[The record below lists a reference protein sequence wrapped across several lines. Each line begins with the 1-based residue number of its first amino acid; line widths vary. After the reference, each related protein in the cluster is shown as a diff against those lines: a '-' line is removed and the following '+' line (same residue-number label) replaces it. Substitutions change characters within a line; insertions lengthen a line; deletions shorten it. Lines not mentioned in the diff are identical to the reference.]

1 MGERLTKLAVVEVWQ
16 YGKVIFTGNS
26 LEVKE
31 HFDFSQKQFNRISM
45 MGKTVQNGS
54 IPRPQTM
61 YAIKIGEEKVLV
73 PYQAK
78 GKCASTNRFLRKNKI
93 LCTLIRNIMFDYRID
108 IKIYGYYMKTKKP
121 TAMGFGMIVSNTIIP
136 QLEGP
141 FKWQID

>member
-54 IPRPQTM
+54 VPRPETM
-61 YAIKIGEEKVLV
+61 YAIKVGEEKTVTHFTHGATDLMGSDRFNPEETKEERRLRRKVLR
-73 PYQAK
+73 YMARE
-78 GKCASTNRFLRKNKI
+78 RFYK
-93 LCTLIRNIMFDYRID
+93 
-108 IKIYGYYMKTKKP
+108 
-121 TAMGFGMIVSNTIIP
+121 S
-136 QLEGP
+136 
-141 FKWQID
+141 

>member
-54 IPRPQTM
+54 VPRPQTM

-78 GKCASTNRFLRKNKI
+78 GKCASIKRGKETKEEQRLRRRIQRDMIREGFYNGNNEPI
-93 LCTLIRNIMFDYRID
+93 L
-108 IKIYGYYMKTKKP
+108 
-121 TAMGFGMIVSNTIIP
+121 
-136 QLEGP
+136 
-141 FKWQID
+141 

>member
-78 GKCASTNRFLRKNKI
+78 GKCASIKRGKETKEERRLR
-93 LCTLIRNIMFDYRID
+93 RNIRAQMAIEAAR
-108 IKIYGYYMKTKKP
+108 KEELG
-121 TAMGFGMIVSNTIIP
+121 
-136 QLEGP
+136 L
-141 FKWQID
+141 